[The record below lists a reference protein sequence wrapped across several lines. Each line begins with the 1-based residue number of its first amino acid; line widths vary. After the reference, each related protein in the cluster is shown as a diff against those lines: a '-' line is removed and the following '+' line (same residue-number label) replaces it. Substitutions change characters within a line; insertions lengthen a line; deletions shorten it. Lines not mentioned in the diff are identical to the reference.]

1 MSATLP
7 WMVSLVAPTSR
18 QSVLSMCVTFLLP
31 QKCRGRR
38 GAHRSRPPLAER
50 YLGVLMT
57 VSRCGSGVAQ
67 FRGVLPDIAI
77 PSSVTLLSKK

>member
-1 MSATLP
+1 MPWALAEGPGGSEHEEEWDAAHSLP
-7 WMVSLVAPTSR
+7 
-18 QSVLSMCVTFLLP
+18 
-31 QKCRGRR
+31 RR
-38 GAHRSRPPLAER
+38 RWDTERYQNRSRPRLAER

-67 FRGVLPDIAI
+67 FRGVLPDITI